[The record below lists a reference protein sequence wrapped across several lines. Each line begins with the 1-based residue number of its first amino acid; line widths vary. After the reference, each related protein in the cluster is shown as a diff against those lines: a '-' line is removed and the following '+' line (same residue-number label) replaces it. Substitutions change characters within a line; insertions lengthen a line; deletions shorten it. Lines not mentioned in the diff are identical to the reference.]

1 MGGWWTGGQC
11 FSRGETVGRGEG
23 AEPCR
28 RYRRMRD
35 ARFSWISLTGMR
47 DVIYVRLTAGEL
59 KEPSG
64 LGRFLRD

>member
-1 MGGWWTGGQC
+1 MFFQRGNGGK
-11 FSRGETVGRGEG
+11 RGG

>member
-1 MGGWWTGGQC
+1 M
-11 FSRGETVGRGEG
+11 
-23 AEPCR
+23 
-28 RYRRMRD
+28 MN

-47 DVIYVRLTAGEL
+47 DVIYVRLNAGEW